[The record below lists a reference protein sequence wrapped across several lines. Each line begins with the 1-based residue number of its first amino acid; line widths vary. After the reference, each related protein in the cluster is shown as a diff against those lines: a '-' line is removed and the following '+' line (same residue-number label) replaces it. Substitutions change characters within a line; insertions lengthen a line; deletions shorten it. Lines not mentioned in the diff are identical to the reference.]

1 MYLAEVIY
9 AKHRDISHL
18 TGDLTTLICSS
29 INEITPDEA
38 VFAQKIRGIWLLYVR
53 TDNGRTTLLK
63 HGKLHLTEYAQ
74 LPLYNDNPFDKYNV
88 QNERIVFKDIPVW
101 ESDRLIYNYL
111 IDFPNVDPVGA
122 VQFSKS
128 PYSNFMNGDRFI
140 YVRGQFSPPFER
152 NVMLGDYP
160 VRIWHTSQSRSCL
173 RCHLDDH
180 STNQTDK
187 CAAYRPHQ
195 NNVEPFKHPNNVL
208 TNYYPCDIK
217 LDGQVFKSAEH
228 CYLWHKCTDLMEPEL
243 AERVFSAST
252 PEEAKRISTEL
263 GTQKDLTDWDNK
275 KIDIMRKI
283 LLAKLDSCNLY
294 RNVLLKSGDKILVES
309 TKDKFWGSNMSHF
322 LVKTTDPIFYPGENQ
337 LGRLHMEIRDN
348 IKEAS
353 EHVSH
358 NLSIPPPTTHKS
370 ISDKPPAAVPA
381 GAEAPS
387 TSKSSPVKEATT
399 AASKSVDKPPATVS
413 AGTEAPSTSKSSPVK
428 EATTA
433 ASKSV
438 DKPPAAVPAGAE
450 APSTSKSTPVKE
462 ATTAA
467 SKSVDTI
474 SIMSDKMDVSKSV
487 TATTCSSSTR
497 PVTPSVNISPASNM
511 ECQST
516 IKDANPPVLTTE
528 QLTSAT
534 AIQLR
539 DNLHMKKPQNPKI
552 DLLKLNDAGNSKI
565 CKRQS
570 RTIKKTPARMRT
582 TSLPLSINDAEIRR
596 ETHLITG
603 YLTKQVNKQVSKP
616 CSVVKSNVSLDQ
628 SDAGSVDGDALSVA
642 SSFGPF
648 EGASGLSENGN
659 PLDDD
664 GI

>member
-1 MYLAEVIY
+1 
-9 AKHRDISHL
+9 
-18 TGDLTTLICSS
+18 
-29 INEITPDEA
+29 
-38 VFAQKIRGIWLLYVR
+38 
-53 TDNGRTTLLK
+53 
-63 HGKLHLTEYAQ
+63 
-74 LPLYNDNPFDKYNV
+74 
-88 QNERIVFKDIPVW
+88 
-101 ESDRLIYNYL
+101 
-111 IDFPNVDPVGA
+111 
-122 VQFSKS
+122 
-128 PYSNFMNGDRFI
+128 MNGDRFI
-140 YVRGQFSPPFER
+140 YVRGQFSPPFDR

-195 NNVEPFKHPNNVL
+195 NDVEPFKHPNNVL

-337 LGRLHMEIRDN
+337 LGRLHMQIRDN

-370 ISDKPPAAVPA
+370 ISDKPPATVLA

-387 TSKSSPVKEATT
+387 
-399 AASKSVDKPPATVS
+399 
-413 AGTEAPSTSKSSPVK
+413 
-428 EATTA
+428 
-433 ASKSV
+433 
-438 DKPPAAVPAGAE
+438 KPPAAVPAGAE
-450 APSTSKSTPVKE
+450 APTTSKSSHVKE

-474 SIMSDKMDVSKSV
+474 SITSDKMDVSKSV

-497 PVTPSVNISPASNM
+497 PVTPSVNISPAGNM

-570 RTIKKTPARMRT
+570 RSIKKTPARMRT
-582 TSLPLSINDAEIRR
+582 TSLPLPINDAEIRR

-603 YLTKQVNKQVSKP
+603 YLTKQVNKQVFKP

>member
-1 MYLAEVIY
+1 M
-9 AKHRDISHL
+9 
-18 TGDLTTLICSS
+18 
-29 INEITPDEA
+29 
-38 VFAQKIRGIWLLYVR
+38 
-53 TDNGRTTLLK
+53 
-63 HGKLHLTEYAQ
+63 
-74 LPLYNDNPFDKYNV
+74 
-88 QNERIVFKDIPVW
+88 
-101 ESDRLIYNYL
+101 
-111 IDFPNVDPVGA
+111 
-122 VQFSKS
+122 
-128 PYSNFMNGDRFI
+128 
-140 YVRGQFSPPFER
+140 
-152 NVMLGDYP
+152 
-160 VRIWHTSQSRSCL
+160 
-173 RCHLDDH
+173 
-180 STNQTDK
+180 
-187 CAAYRPHQ
+187 
-195 NNVEPFKHPNNVL
+195 
-208 TNYYPCDIK
+208 
-217 LDGQVFKSAEH
+217 
-228 CYLWHKCTDLMEPEL
+228 
-243 AERVFSAST
+243 
-252 PEEAKRISTEL
+252 
-263 GTQKDLTDWDNK
+263 
-275 KIDIMRKI
+275 
-283 LLAKLDSCNLY
+283 
-294 RNVLLKSGDKILVES
+294 
-309 TKDKFWGSNMSHF
+309 
-322 LVKTTDPIFYPGENQ
+322 
-337 LGRLHMEIRDN
+337 
-348 IKEAS
+348 
-353 EHVSH
+353 
-358 NLSIPPPTTHKS
+358 
-370 ISDKPPAAVPA
+370 
-381 GAEAPS
+381 
-387 TSKSSPVKEATT
+387 
-399 AASKSVDKPPATVS
+399 DKPPATVS

-474 SIMSDKMDVSKSV
+474 SIMSDKMDVSKFV

>member
-29 INEITPDEA
+29 INKITPDEA
-38 VFAQKIRGIWLLYVR
+38 VFAQKTCGIWLLYVR

-74 LPLYNDNPFDKYNV
+74 LPLYNDNPFDKNNV

-101 ESDRLIYNYL
+101 ESDQLIYNYL

-195 NNVEPFKHPNNVL
+195 NDVEPFKHPNNVL

-337 LGRLHMEIRDN
+337 LGRLHMQIRDN

-370 ISDKPPAAVPA
+370 ISDKPPATVPAGAEAPSTSKSSPMKEATTAASKSVDQPPAAVPA

-387 TSKSSPVKEATT
+387 TSKSSPVKEA
-399 AASKSVDKPPATVS
+399 S
-413 AGTEAPSTSKSSPVK
+413 
-428 EATTA
+428 
-433 ASKSV
+433 
-438 DKPPAAVPAGAE
+438 
-450 APSTSKSTPVKE
+450 
-462 ATTAA
+462 TAA

-474 SIMSDKMDVSKSV
+474 SITSDKMDVSKS
-487 TATTCSSSTR
+487 
-497 PVTPSVNISPASNM
+497 M

-570 RTIKKTPARMRT
+570 RTIKKIPARMRT

-603 YLTKQVNKQVSKP
+603 YLTKQVNKQMSKP
-616 CSVVKSNVSLDQ
+616 CGVVKSNVSLDQ

-648 EGASGLSENGN
+648 EGASGLSENEN

>member
-1 MYLAEVIY
+1 
-9 AKHRDISHL
+9 
-18 TGDLTTLICSS
+18 
-29 INEITPDEA
+29 
-38 VFAQKIRGIWLLYVR
+38 
-53 TDNGRTTLLK
+53 
-63 HGKLHLTEYAQ
+63 
-74 LPLYNDNPFDKYNV
+74 
-88 QNERIVFKDIPVW
+88 
-101 ESDRLIYNYL
+101 
-111 IDFPNVDPVGA
+111 
-122 VQFSKS
+122 
-128 PYSNFMNGDRFI
+128 MNGDRFI

-187 CAAYRPHQ
+187 YAAYRPHQ

-208 TNYYPCDIK
+208 INYYPCDIK
-217 LDGQVFKSAEH
+217 LDGQEFRGAEH
-228 CYLWHKCTDLMEPEL
+228 CYLWHTCTDLMELEL

-263 GTQKDLTDWDNK
+263 GTQKNLTDWDNK
-275 KIDIMRKI
+275 KIDIMRNI

-309 TKDKFWGSNMSHF
+309 TKDKFWGSNISHF
-322 LVKTTDPIFYPGENQ
+322 LVKITDPIYYPGENQ
-337 LGRLHMEIRDN
+337 LERLHMQFRDN
-348 IKEAS
+348 IREAS

-358 NLSIPPPTTHKS
+358 NLSIPPPTTHRS
-370 ISDKPPAAVPA
+370 ISEKPPAAVPAGAEAPFTSKSSPVKEATTATSKSVYKPPVAVPA

-387 TSKSSPVKEATT
+387 TSKSSTVKE
-399 AASKSVDKPPATVS
+399 V
-413 AGTEAPSTSKSSPVK
+413 
-428 EATTA
+428 
-433 ASKSV
+433 
-438 DKPPAAVPAGAE
+438 
-450 APSTSKSTPVKE
+450 
-462 ATTAA
+462 TTAA

-474 SIMSDKMDVSKSV
+474 SITSDKMDVSKSA

-497 PVTPSVNISPASNM
+497 PVTPSVNILPAGNM

-539 DNLHMKKPQNPKI
+539 DNLHMKKLQNPKI
-552 DLLKLNDAGNSKI
+552 DLLNLNDAGNSKI

-570 RTIKKTPARMRT
+570 RTIKKTPVRMRT

-596 ETHLITG
+596 ETYLITG

-628 SDAGSVDGDALSVA
+628 SDAESVDGDALSVA

-648 EGASGLSENGN
+648 EGASGLSENRN

>member
-1 MYLAEVIY
+1 MCLAEVIY

-29 INEITPDEA
+29 INKITPDEA

-74 LPLYNDNPFDKYNV
+74 LPLYNDNPFDKNNV

-195 NNVEPFKHPNNVL
+195 NDVEPFKHPNNVL

-337 LGRLHMEIRDN
+337 LGRLHMQIRDN

-370 ISDKPPAAVPA
+370 ISDKPPATVPAGAEAPSTSKSPPVKEATTAASKSVDQPPAAVPA

-387 TSKSSPVKEATT
+387 TSKSSPVKEA
-399 AASKSVDKPPATVS
+399 S
-413 AGTEAPSTSKSSPVK
+413 
-428 EATTA
+428 
-433 ASKSV
+433 
-438 DKPPAAVPAGAE
+438 
-450 APSTSKSTPVKE
+450 
-462 ATTAA
+462 TAA

-474 SIMSDKMDVSKSV
+474 SITSDKMDVSKS
-487 TATTCSSSTR
+487 
-497 PVTPSVNISPASNM
+497 M

-582 TSLPLSINDAEIRR
+582 TSLPLSINDVEIRR

-616 CSVVKSNVSLDQ
+616 CGVVKSNVSLDQ

>member
-1 MYLAEVIY
+1 M
-9 AKHRDISHL
+9 
-18 TGDLTTLICSS
+18 
-29 INEITPDEA
+29 
-38 VFAQKIRGIWLLYVR
+38 
-53 TDNGRTTLLK
+53 
-63 HGKLHLTEYAQ
+63 
-74 LPLYNDNPFDKYNV
+74 
-88 QNERIVFKDIPVW
+88 
-101 ESDRLIYNYL
+101 
-111 IDFPNVDPVGA
+111 
-122 VQFSKS
+122 
-128 PYSNFMNGDRFI
+128 
-140 YVRGQFSPPFER
+140 
-152 NVMLGDYP
+152 
-160 VRIWHTSQSRSCL
+160 
-173 RCHLDDH
+173 
-180 STNQTDK
+180 
-187 CAAYRPHQ
+187 
-195 NNVEPFKHPNNVL
+195 
-208 TNYYPCDIK
+208 
-217 LDGQVFKSAEH
+217 
-228 CYLWHKCTDLMEPEL
+228 
-243 AERVFSAST
+243 
-252 PEEAKRISTEL
+252 
-263 GTQKDLTDWDNK
+263 
-275 KIDIMRKI
+275 
-283 LLAKLDSCNLY
+283 AKLDSCNLY
-294 RNVLLKSGDKILVES
+294 RNVLLKSGDKILVKS

-322 LVKTTDPIFYPGENQ
+322 LVKSTDPIFYPGENQ
-337 LGRLHMEIRDN
+337 LGRLHMQIRDN

-358 NLSIPPPTTHKS
+358 NLCIPPPTTHKS
-370 ISDKPPAAVPA
+370 ISDKPPATVPA

-387 TSKSSPVKEATT
+387 A
-399 AASKSVDKPPATVS
+399 
-413 AGTEAPSTSKSSPVK
+413 SKSSPVK

-450 APSTSKSTPVKE
+450 APTTSKSSLVKE

-474 SIMSDKMDVSKSV
+474 SITSDKMDVSKSV

-497 PVTPSVNISPASNM
+497 PVTPSVNILPVGNM

-603 YLTKQVNKQVSKP
+603 YLTKQVKP

>member
-9 AKHRDISHL
+9 AKLRDISHL

-29 INEITPDEA
+29 INKITPDEA

-74 LPLYNDNPFDKYNV
+74 LPLYNDNPFDENNV

-101 ESDRLIYNYL
+101 ESDRLIYSYL

-195 NNVEPFKHPNNVL
+195 NDVEPFKHPNNVL

-217 LDGQVFKSAEH
+217 LYGQVFKSAEH

-337 LGRLHMEIRDN
+337 LGRLHMQIRDN
-348 IKEAS
+348 IK
-353 EHVSH
+353 
-358 NLSIPPPTTHKS
+358 
-370 ISDKPPAAVPA
+370 
-381 GAEAPS
+381 
-387 TSKSSPVKEATT
+387 
-399 AASKSVDKPPATVS
+399 
-413 AGTEAPSTSKSSPVK
+413 
-428 EATTA
+428 
-433 ASKSV
+433 
-438 DKPPAAVPAGAE
+438 
-450 APSTSKSTPVKE
+450 
-462 ATTAA
+462 
-467 SKSVDTI
+467 
-474 SIMSDKMDVSKSV
+474 
-487 TATTCSSSTR
+487 
-497 PVTPSVNISPASNM
+497 
-511 ECQST
+511 
-516 IKDANPPVLTTE
+516 
-528 QLTSAT
+528 
-534 AIQLR
+534 
-539 DNLHMKKPQNPKI
+539 
-552 DLLKLNDAGNSKI
+552 
-565 CKRQS
+565 
-570 RTIKKTPARMRT
+570 
-582 TSLPLSINDAEIRR
+582 
-596 ETHLITG
+596 
-603 YLTKQVNKQVSKP
+603 
-616 CSVVKSNVSLDQ
+616 
-628 SDAGSVDGDALSVA
+628 
-642 SSFGPF
+642 
-648 EGASGLSENGN
+648 
-659 PLDDD
+659 
-664 GI
+664 

>member
-1 MYLAEVIY
+1 MIVI
-9 AKHRDISHL
+9 
-18 TGDLTTLICSS
+18 
-29 INEITPDEA
+29 
-38 VFAQKIRGIWLLYVR
+38 V
-53 TDNGRTTLLK
+53 
-63 HGKLHLTEYAQ
+63 
-74 LPLYNDNPFDKYNV
+74 
-88 QNERIVFKDIPVW
+88 IVIFIVIVI
-101 ESDRLIYNYL
+101 E
-111 IDFPNVDPVGA
+111 
-122 VQFSKS
+122 FSKS
-128 PYSNFMNGDRFI
+128 N
-140 YVRGQFSPPFER
+140 
-152 NVMLGDYP
+152 
-160 VRIWHTSQSRSCL
+160 
-173 RCHLDDH
+173 
-180 STNQTDK
+180 
-187 CAAYRPHQ
+187 
-195 NNVEPFKHPNNVL
+195 
-208 TNYYPCDIK
+208 
-217 LDGQVFKSAEH
+217 
-228 CYLWHKCTDLMEPEL
+228 
-243 AERVFSAST
+243 
-252 PEEAKRISTEL
+252 
-263 GTQKDLTDWDNK
+263 
-275 KIDIMRKI
+275 
-283 LLAKLDSCNLY
+283 
-294 RNVLLKSGDKILVES
+294 
-309 TKDKFWGSNMSHF
+309 FWGSNMSHF

-337 LGRLHMEIRDN
+337 LGRLHMQIRDN

-370 ISDKPPAAVPA
+370 ISDKPPATVPA

-399 AASKSVDKPPATVS
+399 VASKSVDQ
-413 AGTEAPSTSKSSPVK
+413 
-428 EATTA
+428 
-433 ASKSV
+433 
-438 DKPPAAVPAGAE
+438 PPAAVPAGAE
-450 APSTSKSTPVKE
+450 APSTSKSSPVKE
-462 ATTAA
+462 ASTAA

-474 SIMSDKMDVSKSV
+474 SITSDKMDVSKS
-487 TATTCSSSTR
+487 
-497 PVTPSVNISPASNM
+497 M

-582 TSLPLSINDAEIRR
+582 TSLPLSINDVEIRR

-616 CSVVKSNVSLDQ
+616 CGVVKSNVSLDQ

>member
-1 MYLAEVIY
+1 M
-9 AKHRDISHL
+9 
-18 TGDLTTLICSS
+18 
-29 INEITPDEA
+29 
-38 VFAQKIRGIWLLYVR
+38 
-53 TDNGRTTLLK
+53 
-63 HGKLHLTEYAQ
+63 
-74 LPLYNDNPFDKYNV
+74 
-88 QNERIVFKDIPVW
+88 
-101 ESDRLIYNYL
+101 
-111 IDFPNVDPVGA
+111 
-122 VQFSKS
+122 
-128 PYSNFMNGDRFI
+128 
-140 YVRGQFSPPFER
+140 
-152 NVMLGDYP
+152 
-160 VRIWHTSQSRSCL
+160 
-173 RCHLDDH
+173 
-180 STNQTDK
+180 
-187 CAAYRPHQ
+187 
-195 NNVEPFKHPNNVL
+195 
-208 TNYYPCDIK
+208 
-217 LDGQVFKSAEH
+217 
-228 CYLWHKCTDLMEPEL
+228 
-243 AERVFSAST
+243 
-252 PEEAKRISTEL
+252 
-263 GTQKDLTDWDNK
+263 
-275 KIDIMRKI
+275 
-283 LLAKLDSCNLY
+283 
-294 RNVLLKSGDKILVES
+294 
-309 TKDKFWGSNMSHF
+309 
-322 LVKTTDPIFYPGENQ
+322 
-337 LGRLHMEIRDN
+337 
-348 IKEAS
+348 
-353 EHVSH
+353 
-358 NLSIPPPTTHKS
+358 
-370 ISDKPPAAVPA
+370 
-381 GAEAPS
+381 
-387 TSKSSPVKEATT
+387 
-399 AASKSVDKPPATVS
+399 
-413 AGTEAPSTSKSSPVK
+413 K

-450 APSTSKSTPVKE
+450 APTTSKYSLVKE

-474 SIMSDKMDVSKSV
+474 SITSDTMDVSKSV

-497 PVTPSVNISPASNM
+497 PVTPSVNILPAGNM

-528 QLTSAT
+528 QLTSVT

-616 CSVVKSNVSLDQ
+616 CSVIKSNVSLDQ